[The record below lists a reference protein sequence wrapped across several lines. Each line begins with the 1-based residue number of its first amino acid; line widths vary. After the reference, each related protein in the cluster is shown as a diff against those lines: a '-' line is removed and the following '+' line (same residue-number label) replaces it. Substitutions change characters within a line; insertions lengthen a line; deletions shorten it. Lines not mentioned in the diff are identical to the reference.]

1 MVAKNEGG
9 ECDWRSFIR
18 QIERE
23 SGIAMA
29 DEGDAMGQCSERERT
44 IRTKSSLRVSLHL
57 HHSINMT
64 DVTDEQ
70 TAVLIVCHFFT

>member
-29 DEGDAMGQCSERERT
+29 DEGDGSMQRARADDKDEVISPRL
-44 IRTKSSLRVSLHL
+44 SPSPSL
-57 HHSINMT
+57 
-64 DVTDEQ
+64 D
-70 TAVLIVCHFFT
+70 

>member
-1 MVAKNEGG
+1 MREGNAIG
-9 ECDWRSFIR
+9 VHSSVRLSEAALQWP
-18 QIERE
+18 
-23 SGIAMA
+23 MA

-64 DVTDEQ
+64 DVTDDQ
-70 TAVLIVCHFFT
+70 TAVLNRIH